1 MKKLWKKLVAV
12 TTAVMMA
19 VTLLP
24 AMANASTASDNAT
37 IKDNFDLK
45 QEGSITIH
53 KTSQDEND
61 PLEGAGFT
69 LYKLVSF
76 KEENGTIVVDER
88 KSITND
94 ALKGNINL
102 LDFKTILA
110 ASIPGDA
117 ASAKDEYESNDKVEK
132 IIEKKTDKNGD
143 TTFSGLKPAIYL
155 AVESTVPTVTGKQLF
170 ESKPFLVSIPYTA
183 GQDEN
188 ENIIGNPTSQAGQK
202 WIYDITATP
211 KNNSAQGSKKITKIN
226 NKDKTPDTAGN
237 VTTNVGDIVS
247 YRIEATSPAYSNTTD
262 KDKIG
267 FEIKDKLTN
276 LEFVDKSIEA
286 YIVKDAKDDLISP
299 SDYTITPASDGY
311 TFCVKFKEDW
321 IKKHPNTKVAIT
333 YSAKV
338 TEAAKIGSDANT
350 NEATIIFN
358 NDPTS
363 NSYKIPDVPKV
374 YTYGLELTK
383 QGKNEVLSDVVFEL
397 YKDEVTAENKV
408 TESKFGA
415 ETNGTFKTNPE
426 GKITIKGLAAGTY
439 YLKEIKTTSGYTL
452 LANPVKIMITE
463 TPDVA
468 TKKTVATCTV
478 DDKKTEKKQL
488 EEDSGNFYY
497 TFSVQNDKGFNLPAT
512 GGMGTYIFTI
522 AGLVIMASAA
532 FLLITSKKR
541 RA

>member
-61 PLEGAGFT
+61 PLEGARFT

-522 AGLVIMASAA
+522 AGLVIMAGAA

>member
-321 IKKHPNTKVAIT
+321 IKKYPNTKVAIT

-522 AGLVIMASAA
+522 AGLVIMAGAA

>member
-363 NSYKIPDVPKV
+363 NSYKIQDVPKV

-522 AGLVIMASAA
+522 AGLVIMAGAA

>member
-170 ESKPFLVSIPYTA
+170 ESKPFLVSIPYTE
-183 GQDEN
+183 GQYEY
-188 ENIIGNPTSQAGQK
+188 ENIICNPTSQAGQK

-522 AGLVIMASAA
+522 AGLVIMAGAA

>member
-286 YIVKDAKDDLISP
+286 YIVKDAKDDLISS

-522 AGLVIMASAA
+522 AGLVIMAGAA

>member
-383 QGKNEVLSDVVFEL
+383 QGKNEVLSDVVFVL

-522 AGLVIMASAA
+522 AGLVIMAGAA

>member
-1 MKKLWKKLVAV
+1 MKKLWKKLLAV

-19 VTLLP
+19 ITLLP
-24 AMANASTASDNAT
+24 AMANASTASDKAT

-45 QEGSITIH
+45 QAGSITIH

-522 AGLVIMASAA
+522 AGLVIMAGAA
-532 FLLITSKKR
+532 FLLIASKKR

>member
-1 MKKLWKKLVAV
+1 MKKLWKKLLAV

-19 VTLLP
+19 ITLLP
-24 AMANASTASDNAT
+24 AMANASTASDKAT
-37 IKDNFDLK
+37 IKDNFDLE
-45 QEGSITIH
+45 QAGSITIH

-76 KEENGTIVVDER
+76 KEKNGTIVVDES

-110 ASIPGDA
+110 ASIPEDA
-117 ASAKDEYESNDKVEK
+117 ASAKKEYESNEKVEK
-132 IIEKKTDKNGD
+132 IIERKTGENGD
-143 TTFSGLKPAIYL
+143 TKFSGLKPAIYL

-188 ENIIGNPTSQAGQK
+188 KNIIGDPTSQAGQK

-226 NKDKTPDTAGN
+226 KDKTPDTAGN
-237 VTTNVGDIVS
+237 ATTNVGDIVS

-276 LEFVDKSIEA
+276 LEFVDKSIAA
-286 YIVKDAKDDLISP
+286 YIVKDAEDKLISS
-299 SDYTITPASDGY
+299 SDYTFIPASDGY

-321 IKKHPNTKVAIT
+321 IKKYPNTKVAIT

-415 ETNGTFKTNPE
+415 ETNGTFKTNSK

-478 DDKKTEKKQL
+478 DDKEIEKKQL

-522 AGLVIMASAA
+522 AGLVIMAGAA
-532 FLLITSKKR
+532 FLLIASKKR

>member
-452 LANPVKIMITE
+452 LANPVIIMITE

-522 AGLVIMASAA
+522 AGLVIMAGAA

>member
-452 LANPVKIMITE
+452 LANTVKIMITE

-522 AGLVIMASAA
+522 AGLVIMAGAA

>member
-1 MKKLWKKLVAV
+1 MKKLWKKLLAV

-19 VTLLP
+19 ITLLP

-132 IIEKKTDKNGD
+132 IIEKKTDENGD
-143 TTFSGLKPAIYL
+143 TTFLGLKPAIYL

-188 ENIIGNPTSQAGQK
+188 KNIIGNPTSQAGKK

-276 LEFVDKSIEA
+276 LEFVDEPIAA
-286 YIVKDAKDDLISP
+286 YIVKDAKDKLISS
-299 SDYTITPASDGY
+299 SDYTFIPASDGY

-415 ETNGTFKTNPE
+415 ETNGTFKTNSE

-478 DDKKTEKKQL
+478 DDKEIEKKQL

-522 AGLVIMASAA
+522 AGLVIMAGAA
-532 FLLITSKKR
+532 FLLIASKKR

>member
-276 LEFVDKSIEA
+276 LEFVNKSIEA

-299 SDYTITPASDGY
+299 SDYTIIPASDGY

-358 NDPTS
+358 NNPTS

-415 ETNGTFKTNPE
+415 ETNGKFKTNPE

-522 AGLVIMASAA
+522 AGLVIMAGAA
-532 FLLITSKKR
+532 FLLIASKKR

>member
-383 QGKNEVLSDVVFEL
+383 QGKNGVLSDVVFEL

-522 AGLVIMASAA
+522 AGLVIMAGAA

>member
-358 NDPTS
+358 NYPTS

-522 AGLVIMASAA
+522 AGLVIMAGAA

>member
-132 IIEKKTDKNGD
+132 IIAKKTDKNGD

-522 AGLVIMASAA
+522 AGLVIMAGAA

>member
-276 LEFVDKSIEA
+276 LKFVDKSIEA

>member
-1 MKKLWKKLVAV
+1 MKNVKENKRRWKQLVAIFIV
-12 TTAVMMA
+12 AVMLFTTPHIVGFASMGKEEATTAAADGNPDNSDVKVQSEDA
-19 VTLLP
+19 DSEEDIQTESLD
-24 AMANASTASDNAT
+24 ASEQS
-37 IKDNFDLK
+37 
-45 QEGSITIH
+45 ESSEE
-53 KTSQDEND
+53 KT
-61 PLEGAGFT
+61 T
-69 LYKLVSF
+69 
-76 KEENGTIVVDER
+76 
-88 KSITND
+88 
-94 ALKGNINL
+94 
-102 LDFKTILA
+102 
-110 ASIPGDA
+110 
-117 ASAKDEYESNDKVEK
+117 
-132 IIEKKTDKNGD
+132 EKKTE
-143 TTFSGLKPAIYL
+143 TTEAEKK
-155 AVESTVPTVTGKQLF
+155 TGAD
-170 ESKPFLVSIPYTA
+170 ESKKEKAEETTKKETKATTETA
-183 GQDEN
+183 PE
-188 ENIIGNPTSQAGQK
+188 ETTTEATTS
-202 WIYDITATP
+202 
-211 KNNSAQGSKKITKIN
+211 SAKPEPIVKEYKS
-226 NKDKTPDTAGN
+226 N

-276 LEFVDKSIEA
+276 LEFVDKSIAA
-286 YIVKDAKDDLISP
+286 YIVKDAEDELINS
-299 SDYTITPASDGY
+299 SDYIITPASDGY
-311 TFCVKFKEDW
+311 TFCVKFTEDW
-321 IKKHPNTKVAIT
+321 IREHPNTKVAIT

-415 ETNGTFKTNPE
+415 ETNGTFKTNSE

-478 DDKKTEKKQL
+478 DDKGTEKKQL

-522 AGLVIMASAA
+522 AGLVIMAGAA
-532 FLLITSKKR
+532 FLLIASKKR

>member
-24 AMANASTASDNAT
+24 AMANASTASGNAT

-522 AGLVIMASAA
+522 AGLVIMAGAA

>member
-1 MKKLWKKLVAV
+1 MKKLWKKLLAV

-19 VTLLP
+19 ITLLP
-24 AMANASTASDNAT
+24 AMANASTASDKAT
-37 IKDNFDLK
+37 IKDNFDLE
-45 QEGSITIH
+45 QAGSITIH

-76 KEENGTIVVDER
+76 KEKNGTIVVDES

-110 ASIPGDA
+110 ASIPEDA
-117 ASAKDEYESNDKVEK
+117 ASAKEEYESNEKVEK
-132 IIEKKTDKNGD
+132 IIEQKTGENGD

-188 ENIIGNPTSQAGQK
+188 KNIIGNPTSQAGQK

-276 LEFVDKSIEA
+276 LEFVDKSIAA
-286 YIVKDAKDDLISP
+286 YIVKDAEDELINS
-299 SDYTITPASDGY
+299 SDYIITPASDGY
-311 TFCVKFKEDW
+311 TFCVKFTEDW
-321 IKKHPNTKVAIT
+321 IRKHPNTKVAIT

-415 ETNGTFKTNPE
+415 ETNGTFKTNSE

-478 DDKKTEKKQL
+478 DDKGTEKKQL

-522 AGLVIMASAA
+522 AGLVIMAGAA
-532 FLLITSKKR
+532 FLLIASKKR

>member
-478 DDKKTEKKQL
+478 DDKKTEKKQR

-522 AGLVIMASAA
+522 AGLVIMAGAA

>member
-452 LANPVKIMITE
+452 LVNPVKIMITE

-522 AGLVIMASAA
+522 AGLVIMAGAA

>member
-110 ASIPGDA
+110 ASIPRDA

-522 AGLVIMASAA
+522 AGLVIMAGAA

>member
-188 ENIIGNPTSQAGQK
+188 ENIIGNPTSQARQK

>member
-1 MKKLWKKLVAV
+1 MKKLWKKLVVV

-522 AGLVIMASAA
+522 AGLVIMAGAA

>member
-132 IIEKKTDKNGD
+132 IIGKKTDKNGD

-522 AGLVIMASAA
+522 AGLVIMAGAA

>member
-512 GGMGTYIFTI
+512 GGMGTYILTI
-522 AGLVIMASAA
+522 AGLVIMAGAA

>member
-188 ENIIGNPTSQAGQK
+188 ENIIGNLTSQAGQK

-522 AGLVIMASAA
+522 AGLVIMAGAA

>member
-69 LYKLVSF
+69 LYKLLSF

-522 AGLVIMASAA
+522 AGLVIMAGAA

>member
-333 YSAKV
+333 YSARV

-522 AGLVIMASAA
+522 AGLVIMAGAA

>member
-299 SDYTITPASDGY
+299 SDFTITPASDGY

>member
-76 KEENGTIVVDER
+76 KEENGIIVVDER

-522 AGLVIMASAA
+522 AGLVIMAGAA

>member
-415 ETNGTFKTNPE
+415 ETNGTFKTNSE

-478 DDKKTEKKQL
+478 DDKGTEKKQL

-522 AGLVIMASAA
+522 AGLVIMAGAA
-532 FLLITSKKR
+532 FLLIASKKR

>member
-522 AGLVIMASAA
+522 AGLVIMAGAA
-532 FLLITSKKR
+532 FLLIASKKR

>member
-24 AMANASTASDNAT
+24 AIANASTASDNAT

>member
-61 PLEGAGFT
+61 PLEGVGFT

>member
-1 MKKLWKKLVAV
+1 MKKLWKKLLAV

-19 VTLLP
+19 ITLLP

-132 IIEKKTDKNGD
+132 IIEKKTDENGD
-143 TTFSGLKPAIYL
+143 TTFLGLKPAIYL

-188 ENIIGNPTSQAGQK
+188 KNIIGNPTSQAGKK

-276 LEFVDKSIEA
+276 LEFVDEPIAA
-286 YIVKDAKDDLISP
+286 YIVKDAKDKLISS
-299 SDYTITPASDGY
+299 SDYTFILASDGY

-415 ETNGTFKTNPE
+415 ETNGTFKTNSE

-478 DDKKTEKKQL
+478 DDKEIEKKQL

-522 AGLVIMASAA
+522 AGLVIMAGAA
-532 FLLITSKKR
+532 FLLIASKKR

>member
-1 MKKLWKKLVAV
+1 MKKLWKKLLAV

-19 VTLLP
+19 ITLLP
-24 AMANASTASDNAT
+24 AMANASTASDKAT
-37 IKDNFDLK
+37 IKDNFDLE
-45 QEGSITIH
+45 QAGSITIH

-76 KEENGTIVVDER
+76 KEKNGTIVVDES

-110 ASIPGDA
+110 ASIPEDA
-117 ASAKDEYESNDKVEK
+117 ASAKEEYESNEKVEK
-132 IIEKKTDKNGD
+132 IIEKKTGENGD

-188 ENIIGNPTSQAGQK
+188 KNIIGNPTSQAGQK

-276 LEFVDKSIEA
+276 LEFVDKSIAA
-286 YIVKDAKDDLISP
+286 YIVKDAEDELINS
-299 SDYTITPASDGY
+299 SDYIITPASDGY
-311 TFCVKFKEDW
+311 TFCVKFTEDW
-321 IKKHPNTKVAIT
+321 IREHPNTKVAIT

-415 ETNGTFKTNPE
+415 ETNGTFKTNSE

-478 DDKKTEKKQL
+478 DDKGTEKKQL

-522 AGLVIMASAA
+522 AGLVIMAGAA
-532 FLLITSKKR
+532 FLLIASKKR

>member
-143 TTFSGLKPAIYL
+143 TTFSRLKPAIYL

-415 ETNGTFKTNPE
+415 ETNGTFKTNLE

-522 AGLVIMASAA
+522 AGLVIMAGAA